1 MAGNRHPLLLLEMG
15 KECGNMPTIDIT
27 MRKGCSDQAIENC
40 LLQSPQAAEDIL
52 ENTKKRMLRVSVFE
66 AEPEMNF
73 ENGEAVEDKINPSV
87 VFTIGPGRSTEAK
100 QKFAAKVTEIL
111 SENLGCKKEEVRI
124 YILSSE
130 GNHFAIGGRPKVFQ
144 KLPEE
149 KKEEK

>member
-1 MAGNRHPLLLLEMG
+1 
-15 KECGNMPTIDIT
+15 
-27 MRKGCSDQAIENC
+27 
-40 LLQSPQAAEDIL
+40 
-52 ENTKKRMLRVSVFE
+52 MLRVSVFE
-66 AEPEMNF
+66 AEPEMNLKM
-73 ENGEAVEDKINPSV
+73 GKQWRTRSIRLLYLPS
-87 VFTIGPGRSTEAK
+87 GPGRSTEAK